1 MSYLNRA
8 WLYITRK
15 KVKTLIMLLV
25 LILMSTAIL
34 SGLAVKASMRKSAEA
49 LERTIF
55 AGVTLKNDIRY
66 TSDQG
71 RGLGTVTNE
80 EIDKVLKSKHVKDH
94 VKRMVATVDFK
105 NGELKHLDDESQT
118 KPEVMKAT
126 DVIGVNKSEI
136 EGKFR
141 SGSLKLVKGRHLR
154 ENDKNK
160 VLIHE
165 ELAKKNNLKIG
176 DKLKLTTNTKV
187 VENEGKG
194 EKTARPEIV
203 GIFSG
208 KNSRTPASHLELYE
222 NIIMSDLHTARTLN
236 SYRSDGR
243 NDVYNDASFFAKSG
257 SSVQSIINDAKKEN
271 IDWQKY
277 EMIKNGSY
285 FAVANSTITGIYK
298 LTNMILIASVIMMII
313 LLTLILFMWMKE
325 RKKELAIFMSLG
337 ISKGKLLLQ
346 YVSELLI
353 VFAVGAGVS
362 ILSTKA
368 IVQNVGN
375 HLLERAQDSSMADIS
390 DQMNVGA
397 DADSSVLTKTIDH
410 LSVSIQGMDVLYLV
424 LIGAAVIALAV
435 LIASLPMLRAKPKQL
450 LSEFE

>member
-1 MSYLNRA
+1 
-8 WLYITRK
+8 
-15 KVKTLIMLLV
+15 
-25 LILMSTAIL
+25 
-34 SGLAVKASMRKSAEA
+34 
-49 LERTIF
+49 
-55 AGVTLKNDIRY
+55 
-66 TSDQG
+66 
-71 RGLGTVTNE
+71 
-80 EIDKVLKSKHVKDH
+80 
-94 VKRMVATVDFK
+94 
-105 NGELKHLDDESQT
+105 
-118 KPEVMKAT
+118 
-126 DVIGVNKSEI
+126 
-136 EGKFR
+136 
-141 SGSLKLVKGRHLR
+141 
-154 ENDKNK
+154 
-160 VLIHE
+160 
-165 ELAKKNNLKIG
+165 
-176 DKLKLTTNTKV
+176 
-187 VENEGKG
+187 
-194 EKTARPEIV
+194 
-203 GIFSG
+203 
-208 KNSRTPASHLELYE
+208 
-222 NIIMSDLHTARTLN
+222 MSDLHTARTLN

>member
-1 MSYLNRA
+1 
-8 WLYITRK
+8 
-15 KVKTLIMLLV
+15 
-25 LILMSTAIL
+25 
-34 SGLAVKASMRKSAEA
+34 
-49 LERTIF
+49 
-55 AGVTLKNDIRY
+55 
-66 TSDQG
+66 
-71 RGLGTVTNE
+71 
-80 EIDKVLKSKHVKDH
+80 
-94 VKRMVATVDFK
+94 
-105 NGELKHLDDESQT
+105 
-118 KPEVMKAT
+118 
-126 DVIGVNKSEI
+126 
-136 EGKFR
+136 
-141 SGSLKLVKGRHLR
+141 
-154 ENDKNK
+154 
-160 VLIHE
+160 
-165 ELAKKNNLKIG
+165 
-176 DKLKLTTNTKV
+176 
-187 VENEGKG
+187 
-194 EKTARPEIV
+194 
-203 GIFSG
+203 
-208 KNSRTPASHLELYE
+208 
-222 NIIMSDLHTARTLN
+222 
-236 SYRSDGR
+236 
-243 NDVYNDASFFAKSG
+243 
-257 SSVQSIINDAKKEN
+257 
-271 IDWQKY
+271 
-277 EMIKNGSY
+277 
-285 FAVANSTITGIYK
+285 
-298 LTNMILIASVIMMII
+298 MMII